1 MEKDAIRVVIA
12 DDEPISRMDLK
23 ELLTEGGYTVV
34 AEVSDGFDA
43 VENCKLYHP
52 DLVLL
57 DIKMPFLD
65 GLAAAKIIY
74 EEELAD
80 TIIMLT
86 AYSER
91 EFVEQAKD
99 YGVSGYLVKPI
110 DEKSLIPNIELEETT
125 NRPLGKY
132 GRMRRAYLKENNPI
146 LYSDLVLAEKRLR
159 KDMAKVSERLAN
171 RSIIEKAK
179 GQVMQEQNL
188 SEQEAYHY
196 IRKLSQLKG
205 LSMRRVA
212 EMILV
217 KGGG

>member
-1 MEKDAIRVVIA
+1 MEKEGIRVVIA
-12 DDEPISRMDLK
+12 DDEPITRMDLK
-23 ELLTEGGYTVV
+23 ELLTEEGYTVA
-34 AEVSDGFDA
+34 AEVADGFDA

-65 GLAAAKIIY
+65 GLSAAKIIC
-74 EEELAD
+74 EEDLAD

-91 EFVEQAKD
+91 EFIEKAKG

-110 DEKSLIPNIELEETT
+110 DEKSLVPNIELAVARSKE
-125 NRPLGKY
+125 
-132 GRMRRAYLKENNPI
+132 MRK
-146 LYSDLVLAEKRLR
+146 LR
-159 KDMAKVSERLAN
+159 KDMAKVTERLEN

-179 GQVMQEQNL
+179 GQIMAEQKIT
-188 SEQEAYHY
+188 EQEAYDY
-196 IRKLSQLKG
+196 IRKLSQVKN

-212 EMILV
+212 EIILV
-217 KGGG
+217 KCEA

>member
-110 DEKSLIPNIELEETT
+110 DEKSLIRSIELAVA
-125 NRPLGKY
+125 RSQD
-132 GRMRRAYLKENNPI
+132 I
-146 LYSDLVLAEKRLR
+146 DRLR
-159 KDMAKVSERLAN
+159 KDYEEVSSRLED
-171 RSIIEKAK
+171 RGVIEKAK
-179 GQVMQEQNL
+179 GLVMA
-188 SEQEAYHY
+188 EQEITEQQAYDY
-196 IRKLSQLKG
+196 IRGLSLTKH
-205 LSMRRVA
+205 LSMRKVS
-212 EMILV
+212 EMLLRRS
-217 KGGG
+217 GE

>member
-110 DEKSLIPNIELEETT
+110 DEKSLIPNIELVV
-125 NRPLGKY
+125 
-132 GRMRRAYLKENNPI
+132 AQSKEM
-146 LYSDLVLAEKRLR
+146 KRLR

-171 RSIIEKAK
+171 RSII
-179 GQVMQEQNL
+179 
-188 SEQEAYHY
+188 
-196 IRKLSQLKG
+196 RKSQGTGDAGAEPVGAGGVPLYTQAQSAQGPFHAPGGRDDPRERRG
-205 LSMRRVA
+205 LTG
-212 EMILV
+212 ECDLV
-217 KGGG
+217 PLQKVYRSVR